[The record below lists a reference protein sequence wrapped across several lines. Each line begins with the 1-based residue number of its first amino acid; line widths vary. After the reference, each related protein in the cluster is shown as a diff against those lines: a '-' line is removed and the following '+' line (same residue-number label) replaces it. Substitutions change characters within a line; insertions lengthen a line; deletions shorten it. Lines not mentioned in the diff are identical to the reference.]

1 MIAHLIGIK
10 KLLLL
15 RPKVPDLMKTSGP
28 VKALFGPTPETAAG
42 EKGRDL
48 LDFLK
53 QVALFKDL
61 RQGDLKRKGVSTS
74 MRKSG
79 QKEKMTMP
87 NHRRLTLQRK
97 RLRAEG
103 TIKTIQTI
111 SLVLLVLCFSMIPN
125 LCFGESW
132 ISLDPGEA
140 SVSIPAES
148 EVIQAEKEIVQNFAV
163 APSEPAEEETGAEE
177 IPDPLEP
184 AVSPDREDSEEPF
197 PTQPSE
203 PEEPAATIAD
213 PLEPVNRAFF
223 HFNDKLY
230 FWVLKPVASGYKSIV
245 PEDARIG
252 VRNFLSNLTTPV
264 RLVNC
269 LLQANPKCAGT
280 ETLRFVLNTTIGIA
294 GFFDPAKKGF
304 SLEKQ
309 DRDFGQTLGIY
320 GMKSVFYID
329 WPILGPSN
337 VRDTV
342 GYVGD
347 LFFDPRTYL
356 AYYFVIAE
364 IVNAGTWTLDK
375 VNKTSLTLG
384 DYENLKKAAL
394 DPYIAVRNAYFQY
407 REYKIRNR

>member
-1 MIAHLIGIK
+1 
-10 KLLLL
+10 
-15 RPKVPDLMKTSGP
+15 MKTSGP

-42 EKGRDL
+42 ERGRDL

-61 RQGDLKRKGVSTS
+61 RQGDLKRKGVRTS
-74 MRKSG
+74 KRKSG
-79 QKEKMTMP
+79 QEEKMKMS
-87 NHRRLTLQRK
+87 NYRSLTLARK
-97 RLRAEG
+97 RLIAEG
-103 TIKTIQTI
+103 TIKTIHTV

-132 ISLDPGEA
+132 ISLHPEEA
-140 SVSIPAES
+140 SVSIPTEN
-148 EVIQAEKEIVQNFAV
+148 ELIQTDKEIVQNSAMT
-163 APSEPAEEETGAEE
+163 PSEPAEEETGAEE
-177 IPDPLEP
+177 SLDSSEP
-184 AVSPDREDSEEPF
+184 AASVDREDSEEPF
-197 PTQPSE
+197 LTEVPAQPSE

-223 HFNDKLY
+223 RFNDKLY

-252 VRNFLSNLTTPV
+252 VRNFFSNLTTPV

-304 SLEKQ
+304 SIEKQ

-329 WPILGPSN
+329 WPILGPSSL
-337 VRDTV
+337 RDTI

-347 LFFDPRTYL
+347 LALDPRTYVFYAPWTYVVMGAKSL
-356 AYYFVIAE
+356 HV
-364 IVNAGTWTLDK
+364 VN
-375 VNKTSLTLG
+375 NTSFTIG
-384 DYENLKKAAL
+384 EYEDLKKAAL
-394 DPYIAVRNAYFQY
+394 DPYVAVRDAYFQY
-407 REYKIRNR
+407 RQHKIKNR

>member
-177 IPDPLEP
+177 SLDSSEP
-184 AVSPDREDSEEPF
+184 AASVDREDSEEPF